1 MYLLLFSFIQYLKK
15 KKKVPTQ
22 PNNSSSIWS
31 CFLLDSNTTDAISL
45 SRKDTPEPPTP
56 GTKKVCH
63 VFGGGDRGRSSVQSC
78 RWRQEDRE
86 QGISAFLFTIVFHTQ
101 EKQSFTLLP
110 RINTSGSKINIK
122 RNSTSR
128 EFQHHLQI
136 SSCHQ
141 FTRKKG
147 SGAPFD
153 ECIEGLGNGT
163 LPVDRFHCSQIC
175 YTESVGKNSHRTA
188 TVKAT
193 RGQNKIIREL
203 QGNAIRVAIKKKKD
217 STRKMLLIFI
227 QAPRSWSE
235 PKTKYNKSSNKSQT
249 GPATMWPTKCSNTVS
264 HFSYTP
270 LMDTW
275 SRPLL

>member
-1 MYLLLFSFIQYLKK
+1 M
-15 KKKVPTQ
+15 
-22 PNNSSSIWS
+22 
-31 CFLLDSNTTDAISL
+31 
-45 SRKDTPEPPTP
+45 
-56 GTKKVCH
+56 
-63 VFGGGDRGRSSVQSC
+63 FGGGDRGRSSVQSC

-136 SSCHQ
+136 SSCPQ

-153 ECIEGLGNGT
+153 ESIEGLGNGT

-175 YTESVGKNSHRTA
+175 YTESVSKNSHRTT

-249 GPATMWPTKCSNTVS
+249 GSATMWPTKCSNTVS